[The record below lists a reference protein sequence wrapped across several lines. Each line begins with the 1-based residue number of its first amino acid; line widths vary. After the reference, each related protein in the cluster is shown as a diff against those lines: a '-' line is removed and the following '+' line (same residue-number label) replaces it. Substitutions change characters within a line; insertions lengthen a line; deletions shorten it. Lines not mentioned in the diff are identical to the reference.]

1 MTASPRQV
9 TRLQRWR
16 GCMCVICNG
25 VCVCVYSICV
35 SLQAELVMEALEL
48 YRSEIRKICLQLNRL
63 TMSWHVMKKA
73 HSSEP
78 EVSLLVLPF
87 PYVPNLL
94 SLFNSYVQD
103 GLEVELVCRFFLL
116 RVHFGQISSNQML
129 PMIHKSYQTVSR
141 LLLLDVLGFNS
152 RKEDIMFFVDAAS
165 MRSKREK
172 RALLIIA

>member
-1 MTASPRQV
+1 M
-9 TRLQRWR
+9 
-16 GCMCVICNG
+16 

-35 SLQAELVMEALEL
+35 SLQAELVMKALEL

-87 PYVPNLL
+87 PYVPDLL

-129 PMIHKSYQTVSR
+129 IYKHLLHKSYQTVSR

-152 RKEDIMFFVDAAS
+152 AGLQFLQVEVESKEDIMFFADAAS
-165 MRSKREK
+165 MRSEREK

>member
-1 MTASPRQV
+1 ME
-9 TRLQRWR
+9 
-16 GCMCVICNG
+16 GD
-25 VCVCVYSICV
+25 ICV

-48 YRSEIRKICLQLNRL
+48 YRSEIRKICLPTKVNLILVAFGNV
-63 TMSWHVMKKA
+63 SPSHYVM
-73 HSSEP
+73 P
-78 EVSLLVLPF
+78 EVSLLFLPF

-116 RVHFGQISSNQML
+116 RVHFGQIFSNQML

-152 RKEDIMFFVDAAS
+152 AGLQFLQVEVESKEDIMFFADAAS
-165 MRSKREK
+165 MRSERE
-172 RALLIIA
+172 RRELYSSSPESLSL